1 MVDHVVQYQVQ
12 KCGVEHLSLSR
23 FGTRF
28 SIGSILLV
36 EIKSVANFHIDP
48 KILKQPNLE
57 KTILL
62 QWRLWRHRRRG
73 RDGPISMKRQR
84 YTIPTPLNQSVPSDI
99 NLGLIN
105 LDYLSMEKLRRRFG
119 REKMEAPWGHLAG
132 WCVGSMATRDGCWPR
147 RGTRARWSFDGL
159 CDFTSFPPRVT
170 SSFLKWR
177 QQEIKIFTKEH
188 Y

>member
-1 MVDHVVQYQVQ
+1 MMMVDHVVQYQVQ

-62 QWRLWRHRRRG
+62 Q
-73 RDGPISMKRQR
+73 
-84 YTIPTPLNQSVPSDI
+84 
-99 NLGLIN
+99 
-105 LDYLSMEKLRRRFG
+105 
-119 REKMEAPWGHLAG
+119 
-132 WCVGSMATRDGCWPR
+132 
-147 RGTRARWSFDGL
+147 
-159 CDFTSFPPRVT
+159 
-170 SSFLKWR
+170 
-177 QQEIKIFTKEH
+177 
-188 Y
+188 